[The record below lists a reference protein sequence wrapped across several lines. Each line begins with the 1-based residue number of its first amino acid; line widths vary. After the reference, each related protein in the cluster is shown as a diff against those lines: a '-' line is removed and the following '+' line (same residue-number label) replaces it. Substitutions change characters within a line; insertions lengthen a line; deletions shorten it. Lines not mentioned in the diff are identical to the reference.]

1 MPLSKENK
9 RLLLLGEFF
18 VTHTW
23 RNLIRS
29 LWLFFPAIL
38 FIVLAYFIFWILPQ
52 GKDLMVITLE
62 NPKGKTSL
70 LEFFSFIIALIFWVY
85 VTWYS
90 TRIVARAKYF
100 QEKDNDTVWEIFRV
114 QAPRILAFT
123 CITVLLLAF
132 FQLGDYSYPHL
143 SFGLCN
149 LLLILSYGW
158 YYFLYKTW
166 SGYIR
171 QGKREKNQWIIF
183 LKQTRSAAFWSL
195 VWFGLIMMWLK
206 SFWSVIL
213 MLLALQIGLVL
224 LMLVRREIDEAST
237 EGESQNL
244 KPTTPKSSLWQKM
257 KYIILHDENRNY
269 VRLFMIIS
277 TIGLCIYLACIVW
290 IRFAVFIGPFPFLLL
305 AFGVLLGAGNII
317 TYLSVL
323 QRFNFHLVLFVVAY
337 LFGKKFDSHIL
348 KLPEKEISQ
357 AKFSQRQNLKEY
369 FYQWLK
375 DDERQKIF
383 SDSNSSK
390 YPVYFVMANGGA
402 SRAGY
407 WTSSLLSKMEDSSK
421 GNFSKHLFCLS
432 GASGGSVGNATF
444 FSLLRAKNQLQK
456 NNLTLTDASTQY
468 LKSDFLTFTI
478 SHLLGPDI
486 FRNFLPFLNSLEI
499 DRGRALA
506 LSLEKAP
513 AKNSFLYDSFAV
525 KFSSLIT
532 QKGQSYSLPVLCINA
547 TRMSDGA
554 PSVFSNILI
563 ENNGMRD
570 NYFNNRI
577 DILSKLGESR
587 DIKLST
593 AVVLGASFPYISPAG
608 RIDNTYLSKNK
619 KGGWKEKKESQYFV
633 DGGYFDNSGAGVVN
647 EMITALQNMM
657 EKDSLFSPYK
667 NKLEFYVIHIM
678 NTDPKK
684 EKRYAINSL
693 TNDLLAPAKTIMGSY
708 GKQTSINDQRL
719 KYYLYT
725 LYNDEKHY
733 TKIDLYDD
741 AVSDFSYSMNWV
753 FSERQRDTMN
763 AALKRNTAFNN
774 EMSRILSMK

>member
-1 MPLSKENK
+1 MPLSKENR

-70 LEFFSFIIALIFWVY
+70 LEFFTFIVALIFWVY

-100 QEKDNDTVWEIFRV
+100 QEKDNDAVWEIFRV
-114 QAPRILAFT
+114 QAPRVLAFT
-123 CITVLLLAF
+123 CITVLILAF
-132 FQLGDYSYPHL
+132 FQLEDYGYPHL
-143 SFGLCN
+143 SFGFCN
-149 LLLILSYGW
+149 ILLILSYGW
-158 YYFLYKTW
+158 YFFLYKAW
-166 SGYIR
+166 SGYIS
-171 QGKREKNQWIIF
+171 QGKREKKQWIIF
-183 LKQTRSAAFWSL
+183 LKQTRSAAFWSM

-237 EGESQNL
+237 EGEIQDL
-244 KPTTPKSSLWQKM
+244 KQTTPKSNLWQKM

-290 IRFAVFIGPFPFLLL
+290 LRFAVFIGSFPFLLL

-317 TYLSVL
+317 SYLSVL
-323 QRFNFHLVLFVVAY
+323 QRFNFHLVLFAIAF

-348 KLPEKEISQ
+348 KLPLKEKNQ
-357 AKFSQRQNLKEY
+357 PQFSKRQNLKEY
-369 FYQWLK
+369 FYQWLQEP
-375 DDERQKIF
+375 ERQKIL
-383 SDSNSSK
+383 SDTTNSK

-407 WTSSLLSKMEDSSK
+407 WTSSLLSKLEDSSK

-444 FSLLRAKNQLQK
+444 FSLLRSKDRLLQQD
-456 NNLTLTDASTQY
+456 LSYTEATTQY

-486 FRNFLPFLNSLEI
+486 FRNFLPFLNSLEM

-532 QKGQSYSLPVLCINA
+532 QKGKSYPLPVICINA
-547 TRMSDGA
+547 TRMRDGA
-554 PSVFSNILI
+554 PAVFSNILI
-563 ENNGMRD
+563 ESNGMKD

-577 DILSKLGESR
+577 DVLSKLGESR
-587 DIKLST
+587 DINLST

-608 RIDNTYLSKNK
+608 RIDNPYLAKNK
-619 KGGWKEKKESQYFV
+619 KGEWVKRKESQYFV

-647 EMITALQNMM
+647 EMITALQNLM
-657 EKDSLFSPYK
+657 EKDSTFIPYK
-667 NKLEFYVIHIM
+667 NKLEFFVIHIM

-684 EKRYAINSL
+684 INKDPINSL

-708 GKQTSINDQRL
+708 GKQTTINDQRL
-719 KYYLYT
+719 KYYLYN
-725 LYNDEKHY
+725 LYNNEKHY

-741 AVSDFSYSMNWV
+741 AVSEFSYSMNWV
-753 FSERQRDTMN
+753 FSERQKDTMN

-774 EMSRILSMK
+774 EMSRILSLR

>member
-1 MPLSKENK
+1 MRNFEEFQVSCSWE
-9 RLLLLGEFF
+9 GE
-18 VTHTW
+18 
-23 RNLIRS
+23 RDRE
-29 LWLFFPAIL
+29 
-38 FIVLAYFIFWILPQ
+38 VLANLRISFNDLWEGRDADWLAVDLP
-52 GKDLMVITLE
+52 E
-62 NPKGKTSL
+62 
-70 LEFFSFIIALIFWVY
+70 A
-85 VTWYS
+85 
-90 TRIVARAKYF
+90 
-100 QEKDNDTVWEIFRV
+100 
-114 QAPRILAFT
+114 
-123 CITVLLLAF
+123 
-132 FQLGDYSYPHL
+132 
-143 SFGLCN
+143 
-149 LLLILSYGW
+149 
-158 YYFLYKTW
+158 
-166 SGYIR
+166 
-171 QGKREKNQWIIF
+171 
-183 LKQTRSAAFWSL
+183 
-195 VWFGLIMMWLK
+195 
-206 SFWSVIL
+206 
-213 MLLALQIGLVL
+213 
-224 LMLVRREIDEAST
+224 VRRELIRRAPAKQPATDPLERHAPAIGKDG
-237 EGESQNL
+237 EGR
-244 KPTTPKSSLWQKM
+244 PP
-257 KYIILHDENRNY
+257 
-269 VRLFMIIS
+269 
-277 TIGLCIYLACIVW
+277 
-290 IRFAVFIGPFPFLLL
+290 FAVVTDEERLLFQFLRDAPHLL
-305 AFGVLLGAGNII
+305 NAGDLGAATSAVAPWPHQLQVARTVVERFPDRALLCDEVGLGKTIEAGLII
-317 TYLSVL
+317 HRQLLCGRARRALILVPENL
-323 QRFNFHLVLFVVAY
+323 QHQWLVEMRRRFNLEVALFDAERFLASDADNPFEDAQLALVSL
-337 LFGKKFDSHIL
+337 
-348 KLPEKEISQ
+348 E
-357 AKFSQRQNLKEY
+357 
-369 FYQWLK
+369 WLK

-684 EKRYAINSL
+684 EKRDAINSL

>member
-1 MPLSKENK
+1 MPLSKENR

-23 RNLIRS
+23 RNLIKS
-29 LWLFFPAIL
+29 LWLFFPSLL
-38 FIVLAYFIFWILPQ
+38 FIVLAYFIFWMLPQ
-52 GKDLMVITLE
+52 GKDLMIITLE

-70 LEFFSFIIALIFWVY
+70 LEFFTFIVALVFWVY

-100 QEKDNDTVWEIFRV
+100 QEQDNDTVWEIFRV

-123 CITVLLLAF
+123 CITVLILAF
-132 FQLGDYSYPHL
+132 FQLGDYGYPHL
-143 SFGLCN
+143 SFGFCN
-149 LLLILSYGW
+149 LLLLLSYGW
-158 YYFLYKTW
+158 YYFLYKAW

-171 QGKREKNQWIIF
+171 QGKREKKQWIAF
-183 LKQTRSAAFWSL
+183 LKQTRSASFWAL
-195 VWFGLIMMWLK
+195 VWFGLLMMWLK

-213 MLLALQIGLVL
+213 MLIALQIGLVL
-224 LMLVRREIDEAST
+224 LMLVRREIDEAIH
-237 EGESQNL
+237 EGEIKDLVQA
-244 KPTTPKSSLWQKM
+244 TPKSSLWRKM
-257 KYIILHDENRNY
+257 KFIILNDENRNY

-277 TIGLCIYLACIVW
+277 TIGVCIYLACIIW
-290 IRFAVFIGPFPFLLL
+290 IRFAVFIGSFPFLLL

-323 QRFNFHLVLFVVAY
+323 QRFNFHLVLFFVAF

-348 KLPEKEISQ
+348 TLPEKQ
-357 AKFSQRQNLKEY
+357 KHQPQFSQRQNLKEY
-369 FYQWLK
+369 FTQWLN
-375 DDERQKIF
+375 DPERKKIL
-383 SDSNSSK
+383 SDSNTNT

-407 WTSSLLSKMEDSSK
+407 WTSGILSKLEDSSK

-444 FSLLRAKNQLQK
+444 FSLLRAKDRLKQNQI
-456 NNLTLTDASTQY
+456 NFEEATRQY

-486 FRNFLPFLNSLEI
+486 FRNFLPFINSFEM

-513 AKNSFLYDSFAV
+513 AKNSFLRDSFAV

-532 QKGQSYSLPVLCINA
+532 QKGQPYTLPVICINA
-547 TRMSDGA
+547 TRMQDGA
-554 PSVFSNILI
+554 PAVFSNILI
-563 ENNGMRD
+563 ENNGMKD

-577 DILSKLGESR
+577 DVLSKLGESR

-608 RIDNTYLSKNK
+608 RIDNQYLAKNK
-619 KGGWKEKKESQYFV
+619 KGKWVSKKDAQYFV
-633 DGGYFDNSGAGVVN
+633 DGGYFDNSGAGVVT
-647 EMITALQNMM
+647 EMITALKNMM
-657 EKDSLFSPYK
+657 DTDSTLGQYK
-667 NKLEFYVIHIM
+667 NKLEFFVLHIM
-678 NTDPKK
+678 NTDPKQEKK
-684 EKRYAINSL
+684 EPINSL

-708 GKQTSINDQRL
+708 GKQTTINDQRL
-719 KYYLYT
+719 KSYLYS
-725 LYNDEKHY
+725 LYQDEKHY

-763 AALKRNTAFNN
+763 AAMQRNRALKQ
-774 EMSRILSMK
+774 EMKKWLP

>member
-1 MPLSKENK
+1 
-9 RLLLLGEFF
+9 
-18 VTHTW
+18 
-23 RNLIRS
+23 
-29 LWLFFPAIL
+29 
-38 FIVLAYFIFWILPQ
+38 
-52 GKDLMVITLE
+52 
-62 NPKGKTSL
+62 
-70 LEFFSFIIALIFWVY
+70 
-85 VTWYS
+85 
-90 TRIVARAKYF
+90 
-100 QEKDNDTVWEIFRV
+100 
-114 QAPRILAFT
+114 
-123 CITVLLLAF
+123 
-132 FQLGDYSYPHL
+132 
-143 SFGLCN
+143 
-149 LLLILSYGW
+149 
-158 YYFLYKTW
+158 
-166 SGYIR
+166 
-171 QGKREKNQWIIF
+171 
-183 LKQTRSAAFWSL
+183 
-195 VWFGLIMMWLK
+195 
-206 SFWSVIL
+206 

-237 EGESQNL
+237 EGEIQDI
-244 KPTTPKSSLWQKM
+244 KQTTPKSNLWQKM

-290 IRFAVFIGPFPFLLL
+290 LRFAVFIGSFPFLLL

-317 TYLSVL
+317 SYLSVL
-323 QRFNFHLVLFVVAY
+323 QRFNFHLVLFAIAF

-348 KLPEKEISQ
+348 KLPLKEKNQ
-357 AKFSQRQNLKEY
+357 PQFSKRQNLKEY
-369 FYQWLK
+369 FYQWLQEP
-375 DDERQKIF
+375 ERQKIL
-383 SDSNSSK
+383 SDTTNSK

-407 WTSSLLSKMEDSSK
+407 WTSSLLSKLEDSSK

-444 FSLLRAKNQLQK
+444 FSLLRSKDRLLQQD
-456 NNLTLTDASTQY
+456 LSYTEATTQY

-486 FRNFLPFLNSLEI
+486 FRNFLPFLNSLEM

-532 QKGQSYSLPVLCINA
+532 QKGKSYPLPVICINA
-547 TRMSDGA
+547 TRMRDGA
-554 PSVFSNILI
+554 PAVFSNILI
-563 ENNGMRD
+563 ESNGMKD

-577 DILSKLGESR
+577 DVLSKLGESR
-587 DIKLST
+587 DINLST

-608 RIDNTYLSKNK
+608 RIDNPYLAKNK
-619 KGGWKEKKESQYFV
+619 KGEWVKRKESQYFV

-647 EMITALQNMM
+647 EMITALQNLM
-657 EKDSLFSPYK
+657 EKDSTFIPYK
-667 NKLEFYVIHIM
+667 NKLEFFVIHIM

-684 EKRYAINSL
+684 INKDPINSL

-708 GKQTSINDQRL
+708 GKQTTINDQRL
-719 KYYLYT
+719 KYYLYN
-725 LYNDEKHY
+725 LYNNEKHY

-741 AVSDFSYSMNWV
+741 AVSEFSYSMNWV
-753 FSERQRDTMN
+753 FSERQKDTMN

-774 EMSRILSMK
+774 EMSRILSLR

>member
-143 SFGLCN
+143 SFGFCN
-149 LLLILSYGW
+149 ILLILSYGW
-158 YYFLYKTW
+158 YFFLYKAW
-166 SGYIR
+166 SGYIS
-171 QGKREKNQWIIF
+171 QGKRGKKQWIIF

-444 FSLLRAKNQLQK
+444 FSLLRSKDQLQK

-684 EKRYAINSL
+684 EKRDAINSL

-763 AALKRNTAFNN
+763 AALIRNTAFKN

>member
-1 MPLSKENK
+1 MPLSKENR

-70 LEFFSFIIALIFWVY
+70 LEFFTFIVALIFWVY

-100 QEKDNDTVWEIFRV
+100 QEKDNDAVWEIFRV
-114 QAPRILAFT
+114 QAPRVLAFT
-123 CITVLLLAF
+123 CITVLILAF
-132 FQLGDYSYPHL
+132 FQLEDYGYPHL
-143 SFGLCN
+143 SFGFCN
-149 LLLILSYGW
+149 ILLILSYGW
-158 YYFLYKTW
+158 YFFLYKAW
-166 SGYIR
+166 SGYIS
-171 QGKREKNQWIIF
+171 QGKREKKQWIIF
-183 LKQTRSAAFWSL
+183 LKQTRSAAFWSM

-237 EGESQNL
+237 EGEIQDI
-244 KPTTPKSSLWQKM
+244 KQTTPKSNLWQKM

-290 IRFAVFIGPFPFLLL
+290 LRFAVFIGSFPFLLL

-317 TYLSVL
+317 SYLSVL
-323 QRFNFHLVLFVVAY
+323 QRFNFHLVLFAIAF

-348 KLPEKEISQ
+348 KLPLKEKNQ
-357 AKFSQRQNLKEY
+357 PQFSKRQNLKEY
-369 FYQWLK
+369 FYQWLQEP
-375 DDERQKIF
+375 ERQKIL
-383 SDSNSSK
+383 SDTTNSK

-407 WTSSLLSKMEDSSK
+407 WTSSLLSKLEDSSK

-444 FSLLRAKNQLQK
+444 FSLLRSKDRLLQQD
-456 NNLTLTDASTQY
+456 LSYTEATTQY

-486 FRNFLPFLNSLEI
+486 FRNFLPFLNSLEM

-532 QKGQSYSLPVLCINA
+532 QKGKSYPLPVICINA
-547 TRMSDGA
+547 TRMRDGA
-554 PSVFSNILI
+554 PAVFSNILI
-563 ENNGMRD
+563 ESNGMKD

-577 DILSKLGESR
+577 DVLSKLGESR
-587 DIKLST
+587 DINLST

-608 RIDNTYLSKNK
+608 RIDNPYLAKNK
-619 KGGWKEKKESQYFV
+619 KGEWVKRKESQYFV

-647 EMITALQNMM
+647 EMITALQNLM
-657 EKDSLFSPYK
+657 EKDSTFIPYK
-667 NKLEFYVIHIM
+667 NKLEFFVIHIM

-684 EKRYAINSL
+684 INKDPINSL

-708 GKQTSINDQRL
+708 GKQTTINDQRL
-719 KYYLYT
+719 KYYLYN
-725 LYNDEKHY
+725 LYNNEKHY

-741 AVSDFSYSMNWV
+741 AVSEFSYSMNWV
-753 FSERQRDTMN
+753 FSERQKDTMN

-774 EMSRILSMK
+774 EMSRILSLR

>member
-1 MPLSKENK
+1 VLPVGGNGFPIPHAQEYYHTKEGIFTDAAGNQVGFTGSVNESAQAWM
-9 RLLLLGEFF
+9 RNFEEFQVSCSWEGE
-18 VTHTW
+18 
-23 RNLIRS
+23 RDRE
-29 LWLFFPAIL
+29 
-38 FIVLAYFIFWILPQ
+38 VLANLRISFNDLWEGRDADWLAVDLP
-52 GKDLMVITLE
+52 E
-62 NPKGKTSL
+62 
-70 LEFFSFIIALIFWVY
+70 A
-85 VTWYS
+85 
-90 TRIVARAKYF
+90 
-100 QEKDNDTVWEIFRV
+100 
-114 QAPRILAFT
+114 
-123 CITVLLLAF
+123 
-132 FQLGDYSYPHL
+132 
-143 SFGLCN
+143 
-149 LLLILSYGW
+149 
-158 YYFLYKTW
+158 
-166 SGYIR
+166 
-171 QGKREKNQWIIF
+171 
-183 LKQTRSAAFWSL
+183 
-195 VWFGLIMMWLK
+195 
-206 SFWSVIL
+206 
-213 MLLALQIGLVL
+213 
-224 LMLVRREIDEAST
+224 VRRELIRRAPAKQPATDPLERHAPAIGKDG
-237 EGESQNL
+237 EGR
-244 KPTTPKSSLWQKM
+244 PP
-257 KYIILHDENRNY
+257 
-269 VRLFMIIS
+269 
-277 TIGLCIYLACIVW
+277 
-290 IRFAVFIGPFPFLLL
+290 FAVVTDEERLLFQFLRDAPHLL
-305 AFGVLLGAGNII
+305 NAGDLGAATSAVAPWPHQLQVARTVVERFPDRALLCDEVGLGKTIEAGLII
-317 TYLSVL
+317 HRQLLCGRARRALILVPENL
-323 QRFNFHLVLFVVAY
+323 QHQWLVEMRRRFNLEVALFDAERFLASDADNPFEDAQLALVSL
-337 LFGKKFDSHIL
+337 
-348 KLPEKEISQ
+348 E
-357 AKFSQRQNLKEY
+357 
-369 FYQWLK
+369 WLK

-684 EKRYAINSL
+684 EKRDAINSL